1 MLSSCVLHEAYVAP
15 NFEPVVVNQKNDYQV
30 AITLRPFDY
39 FSLDGTYA
47 FANHWAVRT
56 NVGGTSQLFNGMIG
70 AIYFNKI
77 KNNNCFIA
85 PLYNYQNNQIQRRRN
100 GTSGLFG
107 KETTVDYNCVFNSAG
122 FAFGYSIPK
131 ARVQHHFIFK
141 PQYNFVSRYNF
152 EYTADNGSGRSSYF
166 QIYDEEVLHKKV
178 PFFFSTEI
186 SYAMLFKFKNRNNF
200 FKIQFGLNLC
210 EKTYTHNYSFDN
222 EAYSSKIVDKSTRHP
237 RSYPVFLSTGFIF

>member
-30 AITLRPFDY
+30 AVTLRPFDY
-39 FSLDGTYA
+39 LSLDGTYA

-56 NVGGTSQLFNGMIG
+56 NIGGTAQLFNGM
-70 AIYFNKI
+70 ASLIYFNKI
-77 KNNNCFIA
+77 KNSNYFIA

-107 KETTVDYNCVFNSAG
+107 NETTVEYNCVYNSAG
-122 FAFGYSIPK
+122 LALGYIIPK
-131 ARVQHHFIFK
+131 TKIQHHFIVK

-152 EYTADNGSGRSSYF
+152 EYALDNGSGKSSSF
-166 QIYDEEVLHKKV
+166 VIYDDEILHKTI
-178 PFFFSTEI
+178 PAFFSTEI
-186 SYAMLFKFKNRNNF
+186 SYAIFFKFKNRNNF
-200 FKIQFGLNLC
+200 FKIQAGLNLV

-222 EAYSSKIVDKSTRHP
+222 NAYSSAIVDKSTRHP